1 MTAQVTED
9 LLYKNHRLSMCD
21 EPLALWISKNKEKCN
36 FGTTSSACWRGYVGT
51 WQVIDNHLYLI
62 ELSAVSQNGDS
73 LSLSDVFDGQE
84 KVFAHWF
91 NGEVRCPEGKLLNYV
106 HGGYASTYEK
116 DIFLTFEKGVLVS
129 ERTKVNGV
137 GESESPEGYGISGFT
152 VMPISGDK

>member
-9 LLYKNHRLSMCD
+9 LLYKNQRLSMCN
-21 EPLALWISKNKEKCN
+21 EPLALWVSINKEKCN

-51 WQVIDNHLYLI
+51 WQVINNHLYLI
-62 ELSAVSQNGDS
+62 ELSAVSGGGDR

-129 ERTKVNGV
+129 ERTQVNGV
-137 GESESPEGYGISGFT
+137 GESESPEGYGISAFT
-152 VMPISGDK
+152 VMPISVDK